1 MEPVRDG
8 RGHRGRSSTKA
19 SVAKGDADEWRGEG
33 FQLYGSFAG
42 PPSRPAASEVAATSL
57 LLRWEAP
64 THLGGSAFEVLG
76 YKILIQ
82 YGGEGGFSL
91 LVEDTAE
98 PEPLWIVEGLEPD
111 CWHEFQV
118 RAITAA
124 GAGAPSAASHP
135 VLTDRAPTL
144 LHELRTAQT
153 ILGRLRERLQRR
165 TDELFNLARSG
176 TMALGLEGASPN
188 RNESSAVASTCGSEA
203 AAAAAAEA
211 DPQSL
216 ALGDWDGGG
225 GDESSTAGGKP
236 TPSRVNA
243 VMSATAARKAVRRRR
258 RLVQQIDELKSLI
271 DVQSLRV
278 ATLQASQASR
288 DIERREALAAVA
300 GWIDSGE
307 EPPWRAEG
315 ATGALTAGVLSPSSP
330 AAARRP
336 VSPTRRGA
344 HPAWVT
350 AAAHQQR
357 LDDEARQQRFEAYM
371 QRLVAEQDAQGTVVE
386 SYAPFERE
394 LVRLTLEKAM
404 KQHVIKGDAAE
415 MGAYFNRCVDRARSA
430 ETHNVFDRFADWEL
444 EQLVLVFGRFDSDLD
459 GVLEFQDFC
468 RIALMVCERVGTAYL
483 EHDLRRMFQKVDIDG
498 DKRIDLNEFLW
509 MQVPAE
515 KLAKGAVKGV
525 HFSRALAS
533 PRAY

>member
-1 MEPVRDG
+1 M
-8 RGHRGRSSTKA
+8 
-19 SVAKGDADEWRGEG
+19 
-33 FQLYGSFAG
+33 
-42 PPSRPAASEVAATSL
+42 
-57 LLRWEAP
+57 
-64 THLGGSAFEVLG
+64 
-76 YKILIQ
+76 
-82 YGGEGGFSL
+82 
-91 LVEDTAE
+91 
-98 PEPLWIVEGLEPD
+98 
-111 CWHEFQV
+111 
-118 RAITAA
+118 
-124 GAGAPSAASHP
+124 
-135 VLTDRAPTL
+135 
-144 LHELRTAQT
+144 
-153 ILGRLRERLQRR
+153 
-165 TDELFNLARSG
+165 
-176 TMALGLEGASPN
+176 
-188 RNESSAVASTCGSEA
+188 
-203 AAAAAAEA
+203 
-211 DPQSL
+211 
-216 ALGDWDGGG
+216 
-225 GDESSTAGGKP
+225 
-236 TPSRVNA
+236 
-243 VMSATAARKAVRRRR
+243 
-258 RLVQQIDELKSLI
+258 QQIDELKSLI

-459 GVLEFQDFC
+459 GVLEDFC

-483 EHDLRRMFQKVDIDG
+483 EHDLRRMFQKVDLDG